1 MNPYEFVRFAGEP
14 ERDPAPG
21 RLRFGGL
28 SGTLTCTMTVRT
40 ALFTYQPS
48 HVRWAELEGG
58 GRHAEAAFPL
68 HGGRPV
74 VPAASLKGMV
84 RGVAEAASRSCVSI
98 FEGRYE
104 RGAQHRDFQS
114 LLPPSYR
121 RCQRPEAL
129 CPACR
134 LFGTGQ
140 QVAAYGSAQVAPS
153 PAAIAA
159 PPLWSGCVAFS
170 DAVAVP
176 DAHVLAEPWTLAPES
191 PPKPHH
197 DAFYLVNGR
206 LAGRKFYVHQPQGP
220 KPYGEKTADNR
231 TIQPL
236 VAGSRLQF
244 SVEYELLSEEDRR
257 LLLYS
262 LVLEPGLGH
271 KLGLGKPLGLG
282 SVAIGIDR
290 LTIRDG
296 AARYRTGANAKA
308 EQTFEGD
315 EVVRV
320 LDEELRP
327 YRSSQSFF
335 LLDLRRALRMEHREE
350 VGYPSAAWFRANP
363 TVPLRQVNAPG
374 QRAGLPP
381 APVPMAIAP
390 PRPATAAQRPTG
402 MSRPAPA
409 TTHPVGLVP
418 SPTRLATAT
427 PPRPQADPQAPQR
440 PRERPSAP
448 PPPEPVPAV
457 ADAEREPDRAFT
469 MEDLLARFGRG
480 GETGPSRERPDDRA
494 RRRPTRADRAR
505 EDQRRILD
513 RLRGERED
521 E

>member
-1 MNPYEFVRFAGEP
+1 MNSYEFVRFAGEP
-14 ERDPAPG
+14 ERAPAPG
-21 RLRFGGL
+21 RLRLQGL
-28 SGTLTCTMTVRT
+28 SGTLACTITVRT
-40 ALFTYQPS
+40 PLFTCQPS
-48 HVRWAELEGG
+48 AVRWAELADG
-58 GRHAEAAFPL
+58 GRHAEASFPL
-68 HGGRPV
+68 HDGRPV
-74 VPAASLKGMV
+74 VPASSLKGMF
-84 RGVAEAASRSCVSI
+84 RSVAEAASRSCVSI

-114 LLPPSYR
+114 LLPPSFR

-140 QVAAYGSAQVAPS
+140 QVAAYSSPYVAS
-153 PAAIAA
+153 IPAAIPA
-159 PPLWSGCVAFS
+159 PPLWSGCVAVS

-176 DAHVLAEPWTLAPES
+176 DGYVLAEPWTLAPES

-220 KPYGEKTADNR
+220 KPYGEKTAENR

-236 VAGSRLQF
+236 VPGSRLQF
-244 SVEYELLSEEDRR
+244 AVDYELLTDEDRR
-257 LLLYS
+257 LLLYG

-282 SVAIGIDR
+282 SVTVSIDR
-290 LTIRDG
+290 LTAHDAAAWYRAHEG
-296 AARYRTGANAKA
+296 AGS
-308 EQTFEGD
+308 EQILEGD
-315 EVVRV
+315 DLARF

-327 YRSSQSFF
+327 FRNSQTFY
-335 LLDLRRALRMEHREE
+335 LADLRRALRIEHREE

-381 APVPMAIAP
+381 ASV
-390 PRPATAAQRPTG
+390 PRPA
-402 MSRPAPA
+402 
-409 TTHPVGLVP
+409 
-418 SPTRLATAT
+418 
-427 PPRPQADPQAPQR
+427 
-440 PRERPSAP
+440 AP
-448 PPPEPVPAV
+448 PPPEPAAPRPVAPAAQQRQVPASPRPSDV
-457 ADAEREPDRAFT
+457 APTPARPAPASASRPHVGSPPAPQPPQPVPAQPVPAAQPEPEPERAFT

-480 GETGPSRERPDDRA
+480 VEGGASGQREGERG
-494 RRRPTRADRAR
+494 RRRLTRADRAR
-505 EDQRRILD
+505 EDQRRILE
-513 RLRGERED
+513 RLRGERSE